1 LYQIKKQKYL
11 SCGTSLTTSKK
22 YFFGL
27 DSINRRLFMKNV
39 LIISMLSSLLLCQSN
54 QQSEILSETPLHP
67 IPAEMTFEE
76 YQDMNRRM
84 SLGVGLAFIPIP
96 GIVHR
101 YAGEKKIANKLT
113 YISLGGLAS
122 LIVSMSD
129 NIEKKEWRDSDYEV
143 LIMNQGLENET
154 RFEKIPIEM
163 TENDSIRYK
172 LNQVYE
178 RVSYSGGSPA
188 LGAIGLIAI
197 VGSYYYDVFHGLKT
211 IHDKREQVRYK
222 YGKEIKFSLRP
233 SYDVFASKAKLNL
246 DFHF

>member
-1 LYQIKKQKYL
+1 
-11 SCGTSLTTSKK
+11 
-22 YFFGL
+22 
-27 DSINRRLFMKNV
+27 MKNV

-67 IPAEMTFEE
+67 VPEQMTFEE

-101 YAGEKKIANKLT
+101 YAGEKSIATKLT

-122 LIVSMSD
+122 VIASMSD
-129 NIEKKEWRDSDYEV
+129 NIEKKEWRDSDYEI

-178 RVSYSGGSPA
+178 SISYSGGSPT

-211 IHDKREQVRYK
+211 IHDKREQVRFK
-222 YGKEIKFSLRP
+222 YGKQMKFAFRP
-233 SYDVFASKAKLNL
+233 SYDIFASKAKLNL
-246 DFHF
+246 DINF

>member
-1 LYQIKKQKYL
+1 
-11 SCGTSLTTSKK
+11 
-22 YFFGL
+22 
-27 DSINRRLFMKNV
+27 MKNILLVMIFTSV
-39 LIISMLSSLLLCQSN
+39 LVSQSN

-113 YISLGGLAS
+113 YISIGGLAA
-122 LIVSMSD
+122 LIASMSD
-129 NIEKKEWRDSDYEV
+129 NEEKKEWRDSDYEI

-233 SYDVFASKAKLNL
+233 SYDVFASKAKINL
-246 DFHF
+246 DFYF

>member
-11 SCGTSLTTSKK
+11 SCGTSLTTSK
-22 YFFGL
+22 
-27 DSINRRLFMKNV
+27 
-39 LIISMLSSLLLCQSN
+39 SLLLCQSN